1 MFSFLNRFLKPI
13 LENPLLRRVLK
24 NSAYLFSAS
33 GMTVALSFFQNLLT
47 SNILGPALLG
57 VLGVIVRFTSIINKL
72 ASFRMNEMVVK
83 YVGQFREE
91 GNPQKSAAVF
101 KLACLLE
108 AGSSLVSFGV
118 IALLAGWAARI
129 FARDVSFASLFL
141 LYGLIVVGNLIFES
155 SSGLLQISDRFR
167 SISILQAMQGI
178 VTLALIPFALISDQP
193 IVAVVLAYMAGKLLI
208 GLGVALMAFGEG
220 RRQWGRGWWRTPLGA
235 LKGQYRE
242 IFRFAFST
250 NISATINLVNKDG
263 EELWV
268 AGLLGATASG
278 YYKQALA
285 IANLVLIPVSPLPNA
300 TYPELAREAAR
311 KAWDNVRYVLK
322 QGSRL
327 AALYTGLA
335 SLFLI
340 IFGRQIIA
348 LLYPQFQ
355 QSYPALVIILIGL
368 FAANTFYWNRTAL
381 LALNLPDYP
390 LKVNTLAA
398 VLKIALTLLLVPHYG
413 ILASAALLSGYYV
426 FSIGLNVRKT
436 YRELAIRDTGARDT

>member
-1 MFSFLNRFLKPI
+1 MNRLF
-13 LENPLLRRVLK
+13 ENPLLRRVLK

-33 GMTVALSFFQNLLT
+33 GITVALSFFQNLLT

-83 YVGQFREE
+83 YVGQYKEE
-91 GNPQKSAAVF
+91 GSAAKSAAVF

-108 AGSSLVSFGV
+108 SGSSLVSFGV

-129 FARDVSFASLFL
+129 FAKDVSFASLFL

-155 SSGLLQISDRFR
+155 SSGLLHISDRFR
-167 SISILQAMQGI
+167 SISILQVMQGV
-178 VTLALIPFALISDQP
+178 VTLALIPFALIADQP
-193 IVAVVLAYMAGKLLI
+193 IVAVVLAYMAGKLLM
-208 GLGVALMAFGEG
+208 GLGVALMAFREG
-220 RRQWGRGWWRTPLGA
+220 RRQWGGGWWRTPMGTLR
-235 LKGQYRE
+235 GQYRE
-242 IFRFAFST
+242 ILRFAFST

-268 AGLLGATASG
+268 AGLLGTTASG

-285 IANLVLIPVSPLPNA
+285 LANLVLIPVSPLPHA

-311 KAWDNVRYVLK
+311 KAWENVRYVLK

-355 QSYPALVIILIGL
+355 ESYPALVIILIGL
-368 FAANTFYWNRTAL
+368 FVANTFYWNRTAL

-390 LKVNTLAA
+390 LKVNTVAA

-426 FSIGLNVRKT
+426 FSVGLNVRKV
-436 YRELAIRDTGARDT
+436 YGVLGKLSN

>member
-33 GMTVALSFFQNLLT
+33 GMTVALSFLQNLLT

-83 YVGQFREE
+83 YVGQFKEE
-91 GNPQKSAAVF
+91 GSPAKSAAVF

-108 AGSSLVSFGV
+108 SGSSLVSFGV
-118 IALLAGWAARI
+118 IALLAGWGARI
-129 FARDVSFASLFL
+129 FAKDVSFASLFL
-141 LYGLIVVGNLIFES
+141 LYGLIVVGNLVFES
-155 SSGLLQISDRFR
+155 STGLLHISDRFR
-167 SISILQAMQGI
+167 SISILQVTQGV

-193 IVAVVLAYMAGKLLI
+193 IVAVVLAYMAGKLLM
-208 GLGVALMAFGEG
+208 GLGVAMMAFGAG
-220 RRQWGRGWWRTPLGA
+220 RRQWGGGWWRTPLGT
-235 LKGQYRE
+235 LRGQYRE
-242 IFRFAFST
+242 ILRFAFST

-268 AGLLGATASG
+268 AGLLGTTASG

-311 KAWDNVRYVLK
+311 QAWGNVRYVLR

-327 AALYTGLA
+327 AALYSGLA
-335 SLFLI
+335 SLFLV
-340 IFGRQIIA
+340 IFGRYLIGW
-348 LLYPQFQ
+348 LYPAFQ
-355 QSYPALVIILIGL
+355 PSYAPLVILLVGL

-413 ILASAALLSGYYV
+413 ILASAALLAGYYV
-426 FSIGLNVRKT
+426 FSVGLNVRKV
-436 YRELAIRDTGARDT
+436 YEVLGKSSNY